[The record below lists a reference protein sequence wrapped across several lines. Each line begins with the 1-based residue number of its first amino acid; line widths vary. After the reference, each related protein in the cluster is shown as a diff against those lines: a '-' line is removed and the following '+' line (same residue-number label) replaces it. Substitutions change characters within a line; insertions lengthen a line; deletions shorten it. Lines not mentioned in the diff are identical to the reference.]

1 MRTFLCAAILPL
13 SSLMVA
19 AQTELAKPVSAEA
32 LMIHE
37 DGTFEP
43 IWIISATKSQIRY
56 QGSAVD
62 TDSTDM
68 MISKAKS
75 IYILEPK
82 EFTKAIDLFQA
93 HKYDEAKPK
102 FAALKDRYKFM
113 QAMPGN
119 FSALSAFYE
128 MECMRRLGDLEG
140 LSAASQKFIKDP
152 LQRENQAKQVEAYV
166 IWDAVR
172 TKSWQRVDALC
183 KEWTADKERTAGRL
197 PNFIRAQI
205 GYCHGLALEGLKK
218 PVAALNAYNT
228 AITADSGASEEI
240 TRQAALNIMRI
251 HKADPG
257 VELAIK
263 LWGTV
268 DDNKTA
274 SGRARLLEASAMA
287 AIYQKFL
294 SGGTPLPAEFKSLL
308 RYKEEEDKGGDVKP
322 EKDKEKDGK

>member
-13 SSLMVA
+13 SCLVA
-19 AQTELAKPVSAEA
+19 AAQDELAKPVSAEA
-32 LMIHE
+32 LMVLE
-37 DGTFEP
+37 DGNFEP
-43 IWIISATKSQIRY
+43 IWIISATKNQIRY
-56 QGSAVD
+56 LGSPMD

-75 IYILEPK
+75 IYLMEPK
-82 EFTKAIDLFQA
+82 EFTKAVDLFQA
-93 HKYDEAKPK
+93 RKYEEVKPK

-140 LSAASQKFIKDP
+140 LSAVSQKFIKDP
-152 LQRENQAKQVEAYV
+152 LQRENHLKQVDAYV

-172 TKSWQRVDALC
+172 TKSWARVDALC
-183 KEWTADKERTAGRL
+183 REWTADKERAAGRL

-218 PVAALNAYNT
+218 PTAALNAYNT

-257 VELAIK
+257 VELAIR

-274 SGRARLLEASAMA
+274 GGRTRLLEASAMA

-294 SGGTPLPAEFKSLL
+294 SGGTALPAEFKSLL
-308 RYKEEEDKGGDVKP
+308 RYKEEEDKGGDAKP
-322 EKDKEKDGK
+322 EKAKEE